1 MLKTRP
7 EAAIAAMLVA
17 AGMLPLSTKAD
28 TTFTEGVKHRIY
40 TLHTHLASHPLDLS
54 PQISS
59 TNKEYKT
66 AAVCFINDTSAC
78 ADGMFGGGTSS
89 DIPSFDLNPDERC
102 YNEGYTVSDCPDGY
116 KAGGKKCP
124 YGPYYSECVASC
136 PSDYVTCEEP
146 NVGVG
151 KPCDGKY
158 ASCTCTP
165 CGAGYDYTS
174 VPSGYVQDG
183 ESCLDCD
190 GQTKYKVKV
199 NPCDGFM
206 DCGSMGGEA
215 GAATCLSGTITKYD
229 NCKPCPNLGTYT
241 SCPSSSVC
249 EYEDCSGLWYATGC
263 KSGYTDYCDYCAM

>member
-1 MLKTRP
+1 MAVSISPVSARADNSVIKSDKQ
-7 EAAIAAMLVA
+7 LV
-17 AGMLPLSTKAD
+17 
-28 TTFTEGVKHRIY
+28 Y
-40 TLHTHLASHPLDLS
+40 TLHTHLYASS
-54 PQISS
+54 PSLPSSYEFQI
-59 TNKEYKT
+59 
-66 AAVCFINDTSAC
+66 AAVCFISDTEAC
-78 ADGMFGGGTSS
+78 ADFGFGSGAS
-89 DIPSFDLNPDERC
+89 DDVPSFDLNPDERC

-151 KPCDGKY
+151 EPCGGKY
-158 ASCTCTP
+158 ASCECTP
-165 CGAGYDYTS
+165 CGAGYDNTTI
-174 VPSGYVQDG
+174 PEGYVQDG

-190 GQTKYKVKV
+190 GQTKYKIKP

-215 GAATCLSGTITKYD
+215 GAATCLSGTISKYD
-229 NCKPCPNLGTYT
+229 NCKACPNLGAYT
-241 SCPSSSVC
+241 SCPSGSVC
-249 EYEDCSGLWYATGC
+249 EYEDCSGLWYVTGC

>member
-1 MLKTRP
+1 MFISRQKAVL
-7 EAAIAAMLVA
+7 AATLCLAVGISPTGARADNSVIKSDKQLV
-17 AGMLPLSTKAD
+17 
-28 TTFTEGVKHRIY
+28 Y
-40 TLHTHLASHPLDLS
+40 TLHTHLYASS
-54 PQISS
+54 PSLPSS
-59 TNKEYKT
+59 DEIKT

-89 DIPSFDLNPDERC
+89 DVPSFDLNPDERC

-151 KPCDGKY
+151 EPCDGKY

-183 ESCLDCD
+183 KSCLDCD
-190 GQTKYKVKV
+190 GQTKYKVKI
-199 NPCDGFM
+199 NPCDGFQ

-229 NCKPCPNLGTYT
+229 NCKACPNLGTYT
-241 SCPSSSVC
+241 SCPSGSVC
-249 EYEDCSGLWYATGC
+249 EYEDCSGLWYATEC